1 MRKKEKKKE
10 IDFNNLKNA
19 TISGASSEVVQR
31 YGSAV
36 KEHYMSYT
44 GINNETGN
52 HLKKGLK
59 DIASSKIN
67 PDYEYNNLHQQA
79 GFSAEIKIRAKEN
92 ANNIINNIKET
103 TVRTDDIGMVNDEYC
118 DLVTLDSSGNIIKDS
133 ERQVKFIG
141 NSQSDPSGIYK
152 PKRILQSLK
161 SRKFEKYLDK
171 GVKLE
176 IPSDDYDNVI
186 KEINDE
192 ISINQKSIR
201 SGKLDSK
208 LIQSKEENIKK
219 LELIKKNLKKSNISS
234 KEALE
239 ARMNPLLSTGKEIV
253 SVSHEAGVQGLKFG
267 AAIGGSISI
276 IKNMVAF
283 AKSDITFDEAMKNFI
298 RETGG
303 SAAVGYATTFSGSAI
318 KGIMQNSTSQY
329 IRTLS
334 KTNLPGTLV
343 AVTVTVGKS
352 LTKYFRGEID
362 GLECMQDLGQEGA
375 NMVASAIFAT
385 IGQIAIP
392 IPVVGGL
399 IGGML
404 GYSLSAASFG
414 FLKEALENEK
424 IARENRLKIEEAC
437 NNYIQFM
444 DEYKSYISEN
454 INNYLYKEQDI
465 FSKSF
470 EGILDAAK
478 IGDIN
483 WFIDS
488 ANDISLQFGK
498 QPVIKDTMDFLQKME
513 SDETIII

>member
-1 MRKKEKKKE
+1 LKKKEKKKE
-10 IDFNNLKNA
+10 FEFNNLKNA

-44 GINNETGN
+44 GINNETGK

-59 DIASSKIN
+59 DIANSKIN

-79 GFSAEIKIRAKEN
+79 GFSAEIKIRAREN
-92 ANNIINNIKET
+92 ANNIINDIKET

-152 PKRILQSLK
+152 PKRILKSLK

-176 IPSDDYDNVI
+176 IPSDDYDDVI

-192 ISINQKSIR
+192 ININQKSIR

-234 KEALE
+234 KDALE

-283 AKSDITFDEAMKNFI
+283 AKSDITFDEAMENFI
-298 RETGG
+298 CETGS
-303 SAAVGYATTFSGSAI
+303 SAAVGYSTTFSGSAI

-329 IRTLS
+329 VRTLS

-343 AVTVTVGKS
+343 AVTITVGKS
-352 LTKYFRGEID
+352 LTKYFRNEID
-362 GLECMQDLGQEGA
+362 GLECMQEIGQEGA

-437 NNYIQFM
+437 NNYIQLM

-454 INNYLYKEQDI
+454 INNYLYKEQEI
-465 FSKSF
+465 FCKSF

-478 IGDIN
+478 IGDID

-488 ANDISLQFGK
+488 ANNISLQFGK
-498 QPVIKDTMDFLQKME
+498 QPVIKDKMDFLQKME

>member
-152 PKRILQSLK
+152 PKRILKSLK

-303 SAAVGYATTFSGSAI
+303 SAAVGYATTLVVVQLKVSC
-318 KGIMQNSTSQY
+318 K
-329 IRTLS
+329 TLLL
-334 KTNLPGTLV
+334 N
-343 AVTVTVGKS
+343 
-352 LTKYFRGEID
+352 I
-362 GLECMQDLGQEGA
+362 LEYYQK
-375 NMVASAIFAT
+375 
-385 IGQIAIP
+385 
-392 IPVVGGL
+392 L
-399 IGGML
+399 I
-404 GYSLSAASFG
+404 YQV
-414 FLKEALENEK
+414 
-424 IARENRLKIEEAC
+424 R
-437 NNYIQFM
+437 
-444 DEYKSYISEN
+444 
-454 INNYLYKEQDI
+454 
-465 FSKSF
+465 
-470 EGILDAAK
+470 
-478 IGDIN
+478 
-483 WFIDS
+483 
-488 ANDISLQFGK
+488 
-498 QPVIKDTMDFLQKME
+498 
-513 SDETIII
+513 

>member
-1 MRKKEKKKE
+1 MRKKEKKKGLV
-10 IDFNNLKNA
+10 FTNLKNA

-31 YGSAV
+31 YGAAV

-44 GINNETGN
+44 GIDNEFGK

-59 DIASSKIN
+59 DVANSKIN
-67 PDYEYNNLHQQA
+67 PDYKYNNLHQQA

-92 ANNIINNIKET
+92 ANNIISNIKET
-103 TVRTDDIGMVNDEYC
+103 IVRTDDIGRVNDEYS
-118 DLVTLDSSGNIIKDS
+118 DLVTLDSSGNIIKNS

-141 NSQSDPSGIYK
+141 NSESDPSGIYK
-152 PKRILQSLK
+152 SKRILQSLK
-161 SRKFEKYLDK
+161 SRKFDKYLDK

-176 IPSDDYDNVI
+176 IPSDDYDDVI
-186 KEINDE
+186 KEINNE
-192 ISINQKSIR
+192 ININQKSIN
-201 SGKLDSK
+201 SGRLDSK
-208 LIQSKEENIKK
+208 LVQSKEENIKK
-219 LELIKKNLKKSNISS
+219 LELIKKNLKKSSISS
-234 KEALE
+234 KDALE
-239 ARMNPLLSTGKEIV
+239 ARINPLLSTGKEIAL
-253 SVSHEAGVQGLKFG
+253 VSHEAGVQGLKFG

-298 RETGG
+298 CETGS
-303 SAAVGYATTFSGSAI
+303 SATVGYATTFSGSAI

-334 KTNLPGTLV
+334 KTNLPGTLA
-343 AVTVTVGKS
+343 AVTISVGKS
-352 LTKYFRGEID
+352 LTKYFKGEID
-362 GLECMQDLGQEGA
+362 GVECMQELGQEGA

-385 IGQIAIP
+385 IG
-392 IPVVGGL
+392 
-399 IGGML
+399 GML
-404 GYSLSAASFG
+404 GYSISAASFG

-424 IARENRLKIEEAC
+424 IARENRIKIEEAC
-437 NNYIQFM
+437 NNYIQLM
-444 DEYKSYISEN
+444 DEYKIFVSEN
-454 INNYLYKEQDI
+454 INNYLYKEQDL

-478 IGDIN
+478 IGDID

-488 ANDISLQFGK
+488 ANNISIQFGK
-498 QPVIKDTMDFLQKME
+498 EPIIKDKMDFLRKME

>member
-1 MRKKEKKKE
+1 MRKKEKKKGLV
-10 IDFNNLKNA
+10 FTNLKNA

-44 GINNETGN
+44 GIDNEFGK
-52 HLKKGLK
+52 HLIKGLK
-59 DIASSKIN
+59 DVANSKIN
-67 PDYEYNNLHQQA
+67 PNYKYNNLHQQA

-92 ANNIINNIKET
+92 ANNIISNIKET
-103 TVRTDDIGMVNDEYC
+103 IVRTDDIGMVNDEYS
-118 DLVTLDSSGNIIKDS
+118 DLVTLDSSGNIIKNS

-141 NSQSDPSGIYK
+141 NSESDPSGIYK
-152 PKRILQSLK
+152 SKRILQSLK
-161 SRKFEKYLDK
+161 SRKFDKYLNK

-176 IPSDDYDNVI
+176 IPSDDYDDVI
-186 KEINDE
+186 KEINNE
-192 ISINQKSIR
+192 ININQKSIN
-201 SGKLDSK
+201 SGRLDSK
-208 LIQSKEENIKK
+208 LVQSKEENIKK
-219 LELIKKNLKKSNISS
+219 LELIKKNLKKSSISS
-234 KEALE
+234 KDALE
-239 ARMNPLLSTGKEIV
+239 ARINPLLSTGKEIAL
-253 SVSHEAGVQGLKFG
+253 VSHEAGVQGLKFG

-298 RETGG
+298 CETGS
-303 SAAVGYATTFSGSAI
+303 SATAGYATTFSGSAI

-334 KTNLPGTLV
+334 KTNLPGTLA
-343 AVTVTVGKS
+343 AVTISVGKS
-352 LTKYFRGEID
+352 LTKYFKGEID
-362 GLECMQDLGQEGA
+362 GVECMQELGQEGA

-404 GYSLSAASFG
+404 GYSISAASFG

-424 IARENRLKIEEAC
+424 IARENRIKIEEAC
-437 NNYIQFM
+437 NNYIQLM
-444 DEYKSYISEN
+444 DEYKIIVSEN
-454 INNYLYKEQDI
+454 INNYLYKEQDL

-478 IGDIN
+478 IGDID

-488 ANDISLQFGK
+488 ANNISLQFGK
-498 QPVIKDTMDFLQKME
+498 EPIIKDKMDFLRKME

>member
-1 MRKKEKKKE
+1 MKKKEKKKE
-10 IDFNNLKNA
+10 FEFNNLKNA

-59 DIASSKIN
+59 DIANSKIN

-79 GFSAEIKIRAKEN
+79 GFSAEIKIRAREN

-133 ERQVKFIG
+133 GRQVKFIG
-141 NSQSDPSGIYK
+141 NSQSDSSGIYK
-152 PKRILQSLK
+152 PKRILKSLK

-176 IPSDDYDNVI
+176 IPSDDYDDVI

-192 ISINQKSIR
+192 ININQKSIR

-219 LELIKKNLKKSNISS
+219 LELIKKNLKKSNTSS
-234 KEALE
+234 KDALE

-283 AKSDITFDEAMKNFI
+283 AKSDITFDEAMENFI
-298 RETGG
+298 CETGG

-318 KGIMQNSTSQY
+318 KGIMQNSTSEY
-329 IRTLS
+329 VRTLS

-343 AVTVTVGKS
+343 AVTITVGKS
-352 LTKYFRGEID
+352 LTKYFRDEID
-362 GLECMQDLGQEGA
+362 GLECMQEIGQEGA

-437 NNYIQFM
+437 NNYIQLM

-454 INNYLYKEQDI
+454 INNYLYKEQEN
-465 FSKSF
+465 FCKSF

-478 IGDIN
+478 IGDID

-488 ANDISLQFGK
+488 ANNISLQFGK
-498 QPVIKDTMDFLQKME
+498 RPVIKDKMDFLQKME